1 MNNNFQKQQDKL
13 RRKIKIRAKLKHVSE
28 RLRLSVFR
36 SNKHIYGQIIDD
48 KNGKTIVQANDIE
61 LKINPPAGGKKVP
74 ATAQEK
80 MKKIDRAKLVGNLL
94 AQKAKKHK
102 ISKVY
107 FDRGGYKYQG
117 RIKTLAETARTGGL
131 EF

>member
-1 MNNNFQKQQDKL
+1 MSNNLKKQADKL
-13 RRKIKIRAKLKHVSE
+13 RRKMKIRVKLKHVSE

-48 KNGKTIVQANDIE
+48 KNGKTLIQASDLE
-61 LKINPPAGGKKVP
+61 LKINSSTDRKKAVVTKP
-74 ATAQEK
+74 
-80 MKKIDRAKLVGNLL
+80 KKIDNAKLVGSLL
-94 AQKAKKHK
+94 AQKAKKNK
-102 ISKVY
+102 ITKVY

-117 RIKTLAETARTGGL
+117 RIKTLAEAARTGGL

>member
-1 MNNNFQKQQDKL
+1 MNNNLKKQANKL
-13 RRKIKIRAKLKHVSE
+13 RRKMKIRAKLRHVSE

-48 KNGKTIVQANDIE
+48 KNGKTLVQASDLE
-61 LKINPPAGGKKVP
+61 LKINSSTEGKKAPV
-74 ATAQEK
+74 TKREK
-80 MKKIDRAKLVGNLL
+80 IKKIDRAKLVGNLL
-94 AQKAKKHK
+94 VQKAKKSK

-117 RIKTLAETARTGGL
+117 RIKTLAEAAREGGL